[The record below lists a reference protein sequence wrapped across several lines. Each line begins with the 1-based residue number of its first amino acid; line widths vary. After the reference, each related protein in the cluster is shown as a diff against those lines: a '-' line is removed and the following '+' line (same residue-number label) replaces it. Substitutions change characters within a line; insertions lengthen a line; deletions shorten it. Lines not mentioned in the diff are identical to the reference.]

1 MFINGDLMTTLNR
14 LSPIFV
20 VRIITKL
27 KVLIKF
33 DFLMSTYNWGGPV
46 VELKPLITIFDVYF
60 SSSVL
65 AFWSYGSFYII
76 FSKEKKLQKDKLF
89 DSHW

>member
-1 MFINGDLMTTLNR
+1 MTTLNGF
-14 LSPIFV
+14 SPIFV

-33 DFLMSTYNWGGPV
+33 DFLMSTCNWGGPD

-65 AFWSYGSFYII
+65 AFWSYGSFYI
-76 FSKEKKLQKDKLF
+76 FFPKEKNYKKINYLIVI
-89 DSHW
+89 DSEYQYH